1 MDWAEI
7 GKWVL
12 AAIAAAIGVGLV
24 IKLSV
29 SKKST
34 TTNTTQKVTQN
45 KNVAGGD
52 IVGGDK
58 IDNSRR

>member
-12 AAIAAAIGVGLV
+12 AAIAAVAAVGFV
-24 IKLSV
+24 IKLHV

-34 TTNTTQKVTQN
+34 TTTSTRKVTQN
-45 KNVAGGD
+45 NNFAGGD